1 MFTAKEIVIQ
11 KISRN
16 VIFPIVLF
24 SFLTIG
30 NYSFFRYTLH
40 GVETTSSVL
49 RFIPNVRFIIP
60 VWIFWYCISFNLRL
74 TSKILRDNFDVL
86 VVGLSWLLSS
96 ILSFDMSSYLLYGT
110 WSFFSL
116 CAVLLFISITAFI
129 SDTRAEF
136 ILRILNVLWIGNF
149 VIIILDIASML
160 FLAPGIT
167 MSNIL
172 FSSNTFWAYPT
183 LIMGIVALIKMRFT
197 TESLIKTAY
206 YICIFVISLIA
217 VYFSARRSPLFVL
230 ILTSVLLFIPPRI
243 PHIILISLIVISSFS
258 FLNSST
264 GKNLIDALP
273 DSYSKYRI
281 KRMFGWVKDRKETS
295 YLERQKIWNTYLDKF
310 YNKPVLGEG
319 LSAVQH
325 ISKSSKTKTDGLSA
339 HNTFIGLLAET
350 GLIGTGLLIFMLGKS
365 ILLLRKARS
374 VNWIKIYIL
383 LFIPTLLVN
392 WVEYNLIPGQIFFL
406 YTMIIWL
413 LPRGLQYIEK

>member
-16 VIFPIVLF
+16 VTFPIVLF

-74 TSKILRDNFDVL
+74 TSKILRDNVDVL
-86 VVGLSWLLSS
+86 AVGLSWLLSS
-96 ILSFDMSSYLLYGT
+96 ILSFDTSSYLLYGT

-160 FLAPGIT
+160 FLAPGII

-183 LIMGIVALIKMRFT
+183 LIMGIIALIKMRFT

-281 KRMFGWVKDRKETS
+281 ERMFGWVKDRKETS

-325 ISKSSKTKTDGLSA
+325 ISKSNKTKTDGLSA

-374 VNWIKIYIL
+374 VNWIKIYML

-406 YTMIIWL
+406 YTITIWL
-413 LPRGLQYIEK
+413 LPRGLQYIKE

>member
-11 KISRN
+11 KVSRN
-16 VIFPIVLF
+16 VILPIVLF
-24 SFLTIG
+24 FFLTIG

-49 RFIPNVRFIIP
+49 RFIPHVRFIIP
-60 VWIFWYCISFNLRL
+60 VWVFCYCISFNLKL

-86 VVGLSWLLSS
+86 AVGLSWLLSS
-96 ILSFDMSSYLLYGT
+96 ILSSDTSSYLLYGT

-116 CAVLLFISITAFI
+116 CAVLLFISIAAII

-136 ILRILNVLWIGNF
+136 ILKILNVLWIGNF
-149 VIIILDIASML
+149 VIVILDIASML

-167 MSNIL
+167 MSGIL

-183 LIMGIVALIKMRFT
+183 LIIGLIALIKMRFT
-197 TESLIKTAY
+197 TKSLLKRVY
-206 YICIFVISLIA
+206 YVSIFSISLIA

-281 KRMFGWVKDRKETS
+281 ERMFGWVKDRKETS
-295 YLERQKIWNTYLDKF
+295 YHERQKIWNTYLDRF

-319 LSAVQH
+319 LSAVQQ
-325 ISKSSKTKTDGLSA
+325 IAKSSKTKTDGLSA

-350 GLIGTGLLIFMLGKS
+350 GLMGTGLLIFMLVKS

-383 LFIPTLLVN
+383 LFIPTLLIN